1 MAACYAK
8 TKSGKYTMERQ
19 MASLYVVYI
28 HINQLST
35 MYSQLSTINYIDML
49 V

>member
-8 TKSGKYTMERQ
+8 TKAGKYTMERQ
-19 MASLYVVYI
+19 MASLYAVYI
-28 HINQLST
+28 HNQLST
-35 MYSQLSTINYIDML
+35 MYSQLSTINYIDTL